1 VIIKLVNPL
10 VPESKLRN
18 FGYTVA
24 FLALVALLE
33 FGIIQFSTSLGVS
46 DSLVINLGAISISP
60 LLHVLPLIVII
71 VLTLS
76 WLYLNEAL
84 KLASYRKRE
93 RPPEKLKKKR
103 KVGKIGQF
111 LQKIKFP
118 EQLKK
123 IAENNI
129 FKGAFATIIFFTSLV
144 LIIYLI
150 VYPDLLYNFTY
161 SMFKSN
167 PSILG
172 FAIAIRNFAFS
183 IGQTIS
189 PLGWIASSIDNGLK
203 AAAPGF
209 RNSFS
214 GFGSLVNTLASLDA
228 NSKYIICQ
236 NLAAWIPALTIIA
249 YGKYISRPRIVRIK
263 RRKRR

>member
-1 VIIKLVNPL
+1 MNPL

-18 FGYTVA
+18 FGYTAA
-24 FLALVALLE
+24 FLVLVALLE

-46 DSLVINLGAISISP
+46 DSLVISLGAISISP

-84 KLASYRKRE
+84 KLTSYRKRE
-93 RPPEKLKKKR
+93 RPPEKLRKKR
-103 KVGKIGQF
+103 KVGKIGKF

-129 FKGAFATIIFFTSLV
+129 FKGAFAIIIFFTSLV

-189 PLGWIASSIDNGLK
+189 PLG
-203 AAAPGF
+203 
-209 RNSFS
+209 
-214 GFGSLVNTLASLDA
+214 
-228 NSKYIICQ
+228 
-236 NLAAWIPALTIIA
+236 
-249 YGKYISRPRIVRIK
+249 
-263 RRKRR
+263 